1 MLYGFWCI
9 YREGGSFLNARKLS
23 FYNAVFRLFFNAQG
37 VISQRARLL
46 LRVYISFVRA
56 AVAFILQPAMVLTF
70 CSPGFWVS
78 WFLGLLVSGFLGFLV
93 SWFLGLL
100 VSRLFGFS
108 VSWLLRL
115 LVSWLLRLLVS
126 WFLGLLVSR
135 FLVFLL
141 SEFLVWVL
149 NVTP

>member
-1 MLYGFWCI
+1 M
-9 YREGGSFLNARKLS
+9 S
-23 FYNAVFRLFFNAQG
+23 FYNAVFRLFFNAPG

-56 AVAFILQPAMVLTF
+56 AVAFILQRAMVLTF
-70 CSPGFWVS
+70 CSPSFWVS

-115 LVSWLLRLLVS
+115 LVSW
-126 WFLGLLVSR
+126 FLGLLVSR
-135 FLVFLL
+135 FLAFLL

-149 NVTP
+149 NVTSVGFRSVCVASFPEVLGKPTLNQT